1 MTLGKDKFLF
11 YNVDHQSTHTHY
23 HGLKGLAVLPEKYG
37 HKYGKL

>member
-1 MTLGKDKFLF
+1 M
-11 YNVDHQSTHTHY
+11 SIY